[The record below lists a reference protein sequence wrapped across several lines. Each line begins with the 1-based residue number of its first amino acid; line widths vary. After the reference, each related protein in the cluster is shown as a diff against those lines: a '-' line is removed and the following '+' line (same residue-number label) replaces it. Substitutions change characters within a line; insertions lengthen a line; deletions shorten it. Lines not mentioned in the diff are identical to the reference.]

1 MEQGVTEKS
10 VCMGMRCG
18 LVFDG
23 LEKTC
28 PECGKFALPQ
38 ASIRRRGW
46 FIMVCGVLLLGIM
59 GTVLWFI
66 VPVLLAPN
74 HELNGSS
81 FDGTPEQMQFML
93 AIFAM
98 VIAIG
103 LAALVTGYTQ
113 AIHGRRQKGAVWVMM
128 VFAGVLV
135 AFGYMVRRGFIS

>member
-10 VCMGMRCG
+10 VCMGMGCG

-23 LEKTC
+23 LEKKC
-28 PECGKFALPQ
+28 PECGKPAIPQ
-38 ASIRRRGW
+38 ASLRRRGW
-46 FIMVCGVLLLGIM
+46 IVMACGLFLLGIM

-66 VPVLLAPN
+66 VPILLAPGQ
-74 HELNGSS
+74 ELGGSR

-103 LAALVTGYTQ
+103 FSALIAGYTQ
-113 AIHGRRQKGAVWVMM
+113 AIHGRRQKGAIRVML
-128 VFAGVLV
+128 VFAVVL
-135 AFGYMVRRGFIS
+135 FGIGMMVRRGIIS